1 MSCVSHTVTPITLIC
16 IHAHVHTCI
25 YTGETYAC
33 GLGDIYTFGPTF
45 RAENSQTSKHL
56 AEFHMVCMG
65 VRIRLSLG
73 HYIVYIHTNSI
84 HNIMY
89 TLFIMACIFYTV
101 YMSIHT
107 YTYMYI

>member
-1 MSCVSHTVTPITLIC
+1 MYSWYLCHAHTLIHTLLRIC
-16 IHAHVHTCI
+16 ICPYTHSYI

-65 VRIRLSLG
+65 IRLSLG
-73 HYIVYIHTNSI
+73 HHYIVCICYIR
-84 HNIMY
+84 Y
-89 TLFIMACIFYTV
+89 T
-101 YMSIHT
+101 
-107 YTYMYI
+107 